1 MTELIMNM
9 QALKDSIS
17 DTDEKSSTTNDKFG
31 YYIRNND
38 NQNKENRFELEQVE
52 QLLSDYS
59 FKLEKGFEKNQFFY

>member
-38 NQNKENRFELEQVE
+38 N
-52 QLLSDYS
+52 
-59 FKLEKGFEKNQFFY
+59 